1 MPEARTRNWRHELLI
16 GSTGGLLD
24 QGKVQVTAS
33 FAPAAE
39 GASAQL
45 EPREVRHQC
54 SDNNKPL
61 MRISRNLE
69 GARHPGRYANAA
81 PWVTAGSGDHPDP
94 SRPRPRD
101 AALLRVTE
109 VAARLLPL

>member
-1 MPEARTRNWRHELLI
+1 MPEARTRNWRHELLSGI
-16 GSTGGLLD
+16 TGGLLD

-54 SDNNKPL
+54 SDVNKPL
-61 MRISRNLE
+61 MRIFRNLE
-69 GARHPGRYANAA
+69 GARDRGLYADAA
-81 PWVTAGSGDHPDP
+81 PWSQHQRRSP
-94 SRPRPRD
+94 
-101 AALLRVTE
+101 
-109 VAARLLPL
+109 